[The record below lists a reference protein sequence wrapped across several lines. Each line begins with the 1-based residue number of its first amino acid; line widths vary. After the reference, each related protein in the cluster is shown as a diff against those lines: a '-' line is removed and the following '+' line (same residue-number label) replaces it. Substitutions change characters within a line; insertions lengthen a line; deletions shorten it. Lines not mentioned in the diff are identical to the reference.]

1 MRDQWLAFYA
11 LVPVAALIFLDQ
23 TILPVAL
30 PTIQEEFN
38 TSGTALQ
45 WCVNA
50 YLLTIAVFVLISGKI
65 GDRISHRN
73 ALFLGMSAFA
83 VFSAICGMSPNIE
96 TLIIARGL
104 QGIGAALML
113 PAQTAMIGCIFP
125 QKKRGKAIGM
135 IVSLGSLFLMLGPLI
150 GGYLTEAIS
159 WRWIFWINLPISGFA
174 LWMNRKFLPTSEPQF
189 KKIDG
194 LGFLFFACGVGALAT
209 FFMQAATWGWS
220 SAKSLLCLGL
230 VPISFGLL
238 LWREKKILHPFLDLT
253 LFKRPLYVAINIS
266 VSMTNF
272 IMMITVFQT
281 LYFQDIL
288 KYSPLETGLI
298 TCISAAPTCFMAP
311 IAGHLSDRF
320 NARLPVALGFLCLI
334 FSFFMLGFFSTPSLP
349 ILIIALLAFGM
360 GLPLIFTPSFASAI
374 SSVPPTKTGIAMGM
388 LITLRMIANTMGL
401 AMIHLFVSIVQ
412 RAFEASKGALLSEI
426 ISFSSVHFALAFLM
440 IIVFSIT
447 FVLHSKRGDYPPN
460 TNYHK

>member
-1 MRDQWLAFYA
+1 MNKKWFAFYA

-30 PTIQEEFN
+30 PTIQVEFN
-38 TSGTALQ
+38 ASNTALQ

-50 YLLTIAVFVLISGKI
+50 YLLAIAVFVLISGKI

-83 VFSAICGMSPNIE
+83 LFSAICGMSPNIE
-96 TLIIARGL
+96 TLIIARGF

-113 PAQTAMIGCIFP
+113 PAQTALIGCIFP
-125 QKKRGKAIGM
+125 QQKRGQAIGM
-135 IVSLGSLFLMLGPLI
+135 IVSLGSLFLMLGPLV

-159 WRWIFWINLPISGFA
+159 WRWIFWINLPISAFA
-174 LWMNRKFLPTSEPQF
+174 LWMNRKFLPTSEPHH

-194 LGFLFFACGVGALAT
+194 LGFLFFACAAGTLAI
-209 FFMQAATWGWS
+209 FFMQAEDWGWS
-220 SAKSLLCLGL
+220 SPKSLICLGL
-230 VPISFGLL
+230 IPISFGLL
-238 LWREKKILHPFLDLT
+238 LWREKKSPHPFLDLT

-266 VSMTNF
+266 ISMTNF

-281 LYFQDIL
+281 IYFQDIL
-288 KYSPLETGLI
+288 QYSPLETGLI

-320 NARLPVALGFLCLI
+320 NAKLPVALGFLCLI
-334 FSFFMLGFFSTPSLP
+334 FSFFILGFFPTPSLP
-349 ILIIALLAFGM
+349 ILIVALLCFGM
-360 GLPLIFTPSFASAI
+360 GLPLIFTPSFSSAI

-388 LITLRMIANTMGL
+388 IITLRMLANTIGL
-401 AMIHLFVSIVQ
+401 AIIHLFVSVVE
-412 RAFEASKGALLSEI
+412 RAFESSKGNRVAEI
-426 ISFSSVHFALAFLM
+426 LSFSSVHFALAFLM
-440 IIVFSIT
+440 IIVFAIT
-447 FVLHSKRGDYPPN
+447 FVLHNKKSTELQN
-460 TNYHK
+460 